1 MFCCSGQIFLQKFP
15 IDYDVFQAFTATV
28 EVKDDGFP
36 VPLTASTTITIM
48 VVNIN
53 DPPEFR
59 DDVVPRVKALGYNCI
74 QLMAV
79 PPL

>member
-1 MFCCSGQIFLQKFP
+1 
-15 IDYDVFQAFTATV
+15 VFQAFTATV

-59 DDVVPRVKALGYNCI
+59 DDVDKFSHFSVNENSDVYNTWGTSL
-74 QLMAV
+74 QV
-79 PPL
+79 GGWYF